1 MTVEAPTVGQND
13 VVSATFPMARKGKPG
28 YDVDE
33 VETFL
38 ADARR
43 AYSAIDGGGLSS
55 DDIRHTAFRV
65 VRREGYSVRHVDAAL
80 ERLEEAF
87 AARERD
93 RAIAERGEEAFYRE
107 TRETAQEIVDRLAR
121 PEGRRFRRASALARG
136 YHPADVDAFTDR
148 VSRYFQDGDPLTVDA
163 VRTIAFRSR
172 FGGYDET
179 QVDVVLDAVIRVML
193 AVR

>member
-1 MTVEAPTVGQND
+1 MLASASVGQNGD
-13 VVSATFPMARKGKPG
+13 VTSTFPPARKGKPG
-28 YDVDE
+28 YDVEE
-33 VETFL
+33 VERFL

-43 AYSAIDGGGLSS
+43 AYSAIDGGGLTS
-55 DDIRHTAFRV
+55 DEIRHTAFRV
-65 VRREGYSVRHVDAAL
+65 VRRDGYSVRHVDAAL

-93 RAIAERGEEAFYRE
+93 RAIAERGEDAYYRE

-121 PEGRRFRRASALARG
+121 PVGQRFRRVGILTRG
-136 YHPADVDAFTDR
+136 YHPDDVDSFADR
-148 VSRYFQDGDPLTVDA
+148 VSGYFQRGDAVSVEN

-172 FGGYDET
+172 VGGYDET
-179 QVDVVLDAVIRVML
+179 QVDVLLDAVIRVML

>member
-1 MTVEAPTVGQND
+1 MLASASVGQNGD
-13 VVSATFPMARKGKPG
+13 VTSTFPPARKGKPG
-28 YDVDE
+28 YDVEE
-33 VETFL
+33 VERFL

-43 AYSAIDGGGLSS
+43 AYSAIDGGGLTS
-55 DDIRHTAFRV
+55 DEIRHTAFRV
-65 VRREGYSVRHVDAAL
+65 VRRDGYSVRHVDAAL

-93 RAIAERGEEAFYRE
+93 RAIAERGEDAYYRE

-121 PEGRRFRRASALARG
+121 PVGQRFRRVSILTRG
-136 YHPADVDAFTDR
+136 YHPDDVDSFADR
-148 VSRYFQDGDPLTVDA
+148 VSGYFQRGDAVSVEN

-172 FGGYDET
+172 VGGYDET
-179 QVDVVLDAVIRVML
+179 QVDVLLDAVIRVML

>member
-1 MTVEAPTVGQND
+1 MTAASVAVGQNTG
-13 VVSATFPMARKGKPG
+13 VSATFPMARKGKPG

-43 AYSAIDGGGLSS
+43 AYATLDGGGLTS

-107 TRETAQEIVDRLAR
+107 TREIAQEIVDRLAR

-136 YHPADVDAFTDR
+136 YHPADVDAFTAR

>member
-1 MTVEAPTVGQND
+1 MLASASVGQNGG
-13 VVSATFPMARKGKPG
+13 VTSTFPPARKGKPG
-28 YDVDE
+28 YDVEE
-33 VETFL
+33 VERFL

-43 AYSAIDGGGLSS
+43 AYSAIDGGGLTS
-55 DDIRHTAFRV
+55 DEIRHTAFRV
-65 VRREGYSVRHVDAAL
+65 VRRDGYSVRHVDAAL

-93 RAIAERGEEAFYRE
+93 RAIAERGEDAYYRE

-121 PEGRRFRRASALARG
+121 PVGQRFRRVSILTRG
-136 YHPADVDAFTDR
+136 YHPDDVDSFADR
-148 VSRYFQDGDPLTVDA
+148 VSGYFQRGDAVSVEN

-172 FGGYDET
+172 VGGYDET
-179 QVDVVLDAVIRVML
+179 QVDVLLDAVIRVML

>member
-1 MTVEAPTVGQND
+1 MTIEAPVVGQND

>member
-1 MTVEAPTVGQND
+1 MTLASASVRQNG
-13 VVSATFPMARKGKPG
+13 VVTSTFPPSRKGKPG

-33 VETFL
+33 VERFL

-43 AYSAIDGGGLSS
+43 AYSAIDGGGLTS
-55 DDIRHTAFRV
+55 DEIRHTAFRV
-65 VRREGYSVRHVDAAL
+65 VRRDGYSVRHVDAAL

-93 RAIAERGEEAFYRE
+93 RAIAERGEDAYYRE

-121 PEGRRFRRASALARG
+121 PVGQRFRRVSILTRG
-136 YHPADVDAFTDR
+136 YHPDDVDSFADR
-148 VSRYFQDGDPLTVDA
+148 VSGYFQRGDTVSVEN

-172 FGGYDET
+172 IGGYDET
-179 QVDVVLDAVIRVML
+179 QVDVLLDAVIRVML